1 MVFSTVTGWLGK
13 EAGFKGRTMLVAP
26 AQNATKACTTLV
38 QSLYKAGHTAGT
50 RLVQA
55 VFKACPRL
63 V

>member
-26 AQNATKACTTLV
+26 AQNATKACTMLVPKLV
-38 QSLYKAGHTAGT
+38 QGRPHGF